1 MKPAESYILRQS
13 EPFKSILLHL
23 QILIERTFSKL
34 MLQFKWKIP
43 FYYMNNKP
51 FCYLNV
57 SEKKGFIDVGF
68 WISVPLNKYNKFLIS
83 ENRKVIKSLRYS
95 NLEDINEEVLLSVLK
110 KFYATKG

>member
-1 MKPAESYILRQS
+1 
-13 EPFKSILLHL
+13 
-23 QILIERTFSKL
+23 
-34 MLQFKWKIP
+34 
-43 FYYMNNKP
+43 MNNKP

-110 KFYATKG
+110 KFYATND